1 MRSSFFG
8 TFILLVVVVRK
19 SLRLNSKPVADY
31 TCSLFNSFFFSSF
44 VMKLLESEEA

>member
-31 TCSLFNSFFFSSF
+31 TYMQFILVLSSF
-44 VMKLLESEEA
+44 HLL